1 MKNFIYKLLLLVA
14 ICTISCTTDVPIP
27 INPPKNFTYDYNQDE
42 LDVMN
47 KINDYRVSVGL
58 NVLLKNDYVS
68 LKSEE
73 HNSKMIIDNNLSHDG
88 FVSRSNDIISTL
100 GAIKVSENVAYNYN
114 SSQAVLD
121 AWLNS
126 PLHKENIV
134 GDYTHFGISIRI
146 DSMGKKYYT
155 NIFIKI

>member
-1 MKNFIYKLLLLVA
+1 MVA